1 MAFSVVQ
8 EKKIRQ
14 DFLMAKTQMIQHFF
28 TSVILEVLTQAFGE
42 YAEDIFQTSPILGYL
57 NNKTR
62 AANRGS
68 KARGAFAN
76 HYALYV
82 VIEDYIKNGFSDDS
96 AKIPYSKYEGAKFSD
111 LFKRQREL
119 PFGAKLQ
126 NHALNSRLN
135 DEFKK
140 FYPLVGMPPIVRDVA
155 TQRYWIQEDLLLVNI
170 RRKDGTEHTYN
181 IARAVINVI
190 DAYVATKKAA
200 FEGFL
205 EACRQIAEL
214 GKNDHAKVIDFVVQ
228 QLKPNVDARV
238 FEIVSYA
245 VLKAKYGQESVWI
258 GENQDT
264 VSEEVL
270 VLYKTGRTNANDGGI
285 DFVMKPLGRFFQVTE
300 TVDANKYFLDIDK
313 VQRFPMTFVVKS
325 EETSDQIRAA
335 IRAQAV
341 AKYKIETVVD
351 SYVAAVEEII
361 NVKDLILA
369 FDAVVKSDQLQAV
382 MDEIIIQSK
391 VEFNYNEDEEDE
403 DGVGEESPLF
413 DF

>member
-1 MAFSVVQ
+1 MPTFESANHAFTAS
-8 EKKIRQ
+8 
-14 DFLMAKTQMIQHFF
+14 
-28 TSVILEVLTQAFGE
+28 ILEVLQRHFGE
-42 YAEDIFQTSPILGYL
+42 YAKDVLQNSALLGYL
-57 NNKTR
+57 NNKTK

-82 VIEDYIKNGFSDDS
+82 IVEDYIKAGFADGKAS
-96 AKIPYSKYEGAKFSD
+96 IPYSKYQGARFSD

-140 FYPLVGMPPIVRDVA
+140 FYPTVGKPPIVRDVA
-155 TQRYWIQEDLLLVNI
+155 TQRYWIQEDLLQITI
-170 RRKDGTEHTYN
+170 RQKDGQDKTYN
-181 IARAVINVI
+181 ISRAIIDIV
-190 DAYVATKKAA
+190 DAYVATKRAA

-214 GKNDHAKVIDFVVQ
+214 GKQDPVKAVDFVIQ

-245 VLKAKYGQESVWI
+245 VLKAKFGQQTVWI
-258 GENQDT
+258 GETKDA
-264 VSEEVL
+264 VEEEFL
-270 VLYKTGRTNANDGGI
+270 ILYKTGRTNANDGGI

-300 TVDANKYFLDIDK
+300 TIDVNKYFLDIDK
-313 VQRFPMTFVVKS
+313 VQRFPITFVVKS
-325 EETSDQIRAA
+325 EESSAQIRAS

-341 AKYKIETVVD
+341 TKYKIEAVVD
-351 SYVAAVEEII
+351 TYMKAVEDII
-361 NVKDLILA
+361 NTKDLIAA
-369 FDAVVKSDQLQAV
+369 FDAVVKSGQLQQV
-382 MDEIIIQSK
+382 MEEIVVQSK
-391 VEFNYNEDEEDE
+391 VEFNYNEDEEEDDE
-403 DGVGEESPLF
+403 EAAVAAILQQPL
-413 DF
+413 DI

>member
-1 MAFSVVQ
+1 MPKFEIAQNS
-8 EKKIRQ
+8 
-14 DFLMAKTQMIQHFF
+14 F
-28 TSVILEVLTQAFGE
+28 TSAIIEVLNRHFGE
-42 YAEDIFQTSPILGYL
+42 YAEDIFQASPILGYL
-57 NNKTR
+57 NNKTK

-82 VIEDYIKNGFSDDS
+82 AVEDYIKNGYADDK
-96 AKIPYSKYEGAKFSD
+96 ATIPYSKYHGARFSD

-140 FYPLVGMPPIVRDVA
+140 FYPMVGKSPIVRDVE
-155 TQRYWIQEDLLLVNI
+155 TQRYWIQEDLLQVTI
-170 RRKDGTEHTYN
+170 RRKDGKEHSYN
-181 IARAVINVI
+181 LAKAIIDII

-205 EACRQIAEL
+205 DACRQIAEL
-214 GKNDHAKVIDFVVQ
+214 GKTDPARAVDFVVQ

-245 VLKAKYGQESVWI
+245 VLKAKYGQETVWI
-258 GENQDT
+258 GETKDT
-264 VSEEVL
+264 VSEEFI

-285 DFVMKPLGRFFQVTE
+285 DFVMKPFGRFFQVTE
-300 TVDANKYFLDIDK
+300 TVDVNKYFLDIDK
-313 VQRFPMTFVVKS
+313 VQRFPITFVVKS
-325 EETSDQIRAA
+325 DETSDQIRAA

-341 AKYKIETVVD
+341 AKYKIDAIVD
-351 SYVAAVEEII
+351 SYMAAVEEII
-361 NVKDLILA
+361 NVKDLVAA
-369 FDAVVKSDQLQAV
+369 FAAVVKSNQLQAV
-382 MDEIIIQSK
+382 MDEIVVQSK
-391 VEFNYNEDEEDE
+391 VEFNYHDDDE
-403 DGVGEESPLF
+403 DDNVSSGEAGP
-413 DF
+413 

>member
-1 MAFSVVQ
+1 MSKFEIA
-8 EKKIRQ
+8 
-14 DFLMAKTQMIQHFF
+14 QHSF
-28 TSVILEVLTQAFGE
+28 TSTIIEVLQRHFAE
-42 YAEDIFQTSPILGYL
+42 YAEDIFQASPILGYL
-57 NNKTR
+57 NNKTK

-82 VIEDYIKNGFSDDS
+82 VVEDYIKNGFADGK
-96 AKIPYSKYEGAKFSD
+96 AAAPYSKYQGARFSD

-140 FYPLVGMPPIVRDVA
+140 FYPTVGKPPIVRDVES
-155 TQRYWIQEDLLLVNI
+155 QRYWIQEDLLQVTI
-170 RRKDGTEHTYN
+170 RRKDGKDYTYN
-181 IARAVINVI
+181 IARAIIDVI

-214 GKNDHAKVIDFVVQ
+214 GKSDPEKAVDFVVQ

-245 VLKAKYGQESVWI
+245 VLKAKYHQETVWI
-258 GENQDT
+258 GETKDT
-264 VSEEVL
+264 VSEEFL
-270 VLYKTGRTNANDGGI
+270 ILYKTGRTNANDGGI

-300 TVDANKYFLDIDK
+300 TIDVNKYFLDIDK
-313 VQRFPMTFVVKS
+313 VQRFPITFVVKS
-325 EETSDQIRAA
+325 DETSDQIRAA

-341 AKYKIETVVD
+341 AKYKIEAVVD
-351 SYVAAVEEII
+351 SYMAAIEEII
-361 NVKDLILA
+361 NVKDLVAA
-369 FDAVVKSDQLQAV
+369 FDAVVKSGQLQTV
-382 MDEIIIQSK
+382 MDEIVVQSK
-391 VEFNYNEDEEDE
+391 VEFNYSDDDEDEN
-403 DGVGEESPLF
+403 GGNEEVSLL
-413 DF
+413 DI